1 MDHINNQDIERNLKD
16 REQTR
21 KALTQKLV
29 TLETRVHDN
38 IEQVKESVR
47 HSTDLK
53 YQVGKRPWVMFGL
66 SVVLGSVAGRLFM
79 GNRQSL
85 SARSRS
91 EVEDILH
98 KASDAPS
105 KSLKALAENINLDP
119 HGKHFSVIKNAS
131 IGAMTSLAVELARR
145 VVPAILTQIDN
156 YSKSKNFNNTTER
169 VREADDQFKDRFRTS
184 VQ

>member
-1 MDHINNQDIERNLKD
+1 MDHINNQDIERNLED

-21 KALTQKLV
+21 KALAQKV
-29 TLETRVHDN
+29 ETLETRMRDN

-53 YQVGKRPWVMFGL
+53 YQVGKHPWVMFGL
-66 SVVLGSVAGRLFM
+66 SVVVGGVAGRLFM
-79 GNRQSL
+79 GNRQLL

-91 EVEDILH
+91 EVADILH
-98 KASDAPS
+98 NASAAPS
-105 KSLKALAENINLDP
+105 KSFKTLAENINLDQY
-119 HGKHFSVIKNAS
+119 GKHFSVVKNAS
-131 IGAMTSLAVELARR
+131 IGAMTSLAVEMARR

-156 YSKSKNFNNTTER
+156 YSKSKNFSSTTER

>member
-1 MDHINNQDIERNLKD
+1 M
-16 REQTR
+16 
-21 KALTQKLV
+21 
-29 TLETRVHDN
+29 HDN

-66 SVVLGSVAGRLFM
+66 SVLLGSVAGRLFM
-79 GNRQSL
+79 GNRVSL
-85 SARSRS
+85 NARSRS

-98 KASDAPS
+98 NASAAPS
-105 KSLKALAENINLDP
+105 KSFKTLAENINLDRY
-119 HGKHFSVIKNAS
+119 GKHFSVVKNAS

-169 VREADDQFKDRFRTS
+169 VREADDQFNDRFRTS

>member
-29 TLETRVHDN
+29 TLETRMHAN
-38 IEQVKESVR
+38 IDQVKESVR

-66 SVVLGSVAGRLFM
+66 SVVLGSFAGRLFM
-79 GNRQSL
+79 GNRVSL

-91 EVEDILH
+91 KVEEILH
-98 KASDAPS
+98 NASAAPS
-105 KSLKALAENINLDP
+105 KSFKTLAENINLDQY
-119 HGKHFSVIKNAS
+119 GKHFSVVKNAS
-131 IGAMTSLAVELARR
+131 IGAMTSLAVEMARR

-156 YSKSKNFNNTTER
+156 YSKSKNFKHTTER